1 MLSKIKESAN
11 FALWIS
17 LESVAAIY
25 GFKEGKNIF
34 LTYKTNT
41 MCSNH

>member
-17 LESVAAIY
+17 PESVAAIY